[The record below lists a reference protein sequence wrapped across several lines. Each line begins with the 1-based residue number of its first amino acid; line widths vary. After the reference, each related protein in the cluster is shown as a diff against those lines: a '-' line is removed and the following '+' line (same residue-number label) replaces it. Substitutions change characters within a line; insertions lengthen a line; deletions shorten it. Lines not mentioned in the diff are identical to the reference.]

1 MIGCDKKGTNPL
13 WSSFPNPTTLAWLLK
28 KKKKLDKFQLSKRL
42 QNLNSTSQS
51 CQGLEDY
58 RKTDPDWRRIKAI
71 WWLMEHGSL
80 DWTLEQEKK
89 KNTGKTSEI

>member
-1 MIGCDKKGTNPL
+1 MIFFPKSYNPSL
-13 WSSFPNPTTLAWLLK
+13 IIKK

-42 QNLNSTSQS
+42 QNLNSTPQS

-71 WWLMEHGSL
+71 
-80 DWTLEQEKK
+80 
-89 KNTGKTSEI
+89 